1 MRERDPEKSKQ
12 SILAAAESEFAEKG
26 YYGARV
32 DVIAENAQINKRMI
46 YAYFQDKEGLYKQVL
61 FQVYGRM
68 EAVEQNLIT
77 HKYTGRKLIHEIISA
92 YFSFLKEN
100 PTFVNILMWENLN
113 RGQYLKELENSRIE
127 RRTIK
132 FFVEAL
138 EAGRLDGTFRV
149 DIDPWHTALS
159 LITTCFANF
168 SNQYTLSKLF
178 HKDLTSDEMIEQRRV
193 HTIDLMIAYL
203 CPDNKEEYK

>member
-1 MRERDPEKSKQ
+1 
-12 SILAAAESEFAEKG
+12 
-26 YYGARV
+26 
-32 DVIAENAQINKRMI
+32 MI
-46 YAYFQDKEGLYKQVL
+46 YAYFEDKEGLYKQVL

-68 EAVEQNLIT
+68 EAVERELIN
-77 HKYTGRKLIHEIISA
+77 HRYAGKKLIQEIISA
-92 YFSFLKEN
+92 YFEFLQSN
-100 PTFVNILMWENLN
+100 PSFVNILMWENLN

-127 RRTIK
+127 RSTIK
-132 FFVEAL
+132 YIVETL
-138 EAGRLDGTFRV
+138 DVGRQDGTFRV

-193 HTIDLMIAYL
+193 HTINLMIAYL

>member
-1 MRERDPEKSKQ
+1 MRERDPEKSRQ
-12 SILAAAESEFAEKG
+12 RILAAAEREFAEKG

-68 EAVEQNLIT
+68 EAVEQDLIT
-77 HKYTGRKLIHEIISA
+77 CKYTGKKLIYEIISA

-100 PTFVNILMWENLN
+100 PTFVSILMWENLN
-113 RGQYLKELENSRIE
+113 KGQYLKELENSRIE
-127 RRTIK
+127 RGTIRY
-132 FFVEAL
+132 FVEML
-138 EAGRLDGTFRV
+138 EAGRKDGTYRN
-149 DIDPWHTALS
+149 DINPWHTALS

-178 HKDLTSDEMIEQRRV
+178 HNDLASEQMIEQRRL
-193 HTIDLMIAYL
+193 HTINLMIAYL
-203 CPDNKEEYK
+203 CPDNKEEEK